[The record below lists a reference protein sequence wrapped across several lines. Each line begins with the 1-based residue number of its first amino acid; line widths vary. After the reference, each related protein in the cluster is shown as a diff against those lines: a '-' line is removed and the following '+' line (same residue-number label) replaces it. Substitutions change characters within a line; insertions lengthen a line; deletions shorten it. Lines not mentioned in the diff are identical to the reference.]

1 MPSIAE
7 LLAAARN
14 RSFVG
19 REQEVAQFER
29 LLSSNQPDCV
39 LLYIYGPGGQGKT
52 TLTKHLMERCAAHQ
66 VSHISLDAR
75 DVEPHPAAFVEAV
88 RAAAGK
94 LLDKPS
100 AAEASTG
107 KPDAADLFQALNQ
120 LGKRTVLFID
130 TYEKIAPID
139 DWVRLDFLPQL
150 PAQVLTVMCGRNAPS
165 LAWLTD
171 AGWKALMRS
180 VQLRTFTPA
189 ESEEYLRRR
198 HISGDKIRPILEFT
212 HGHPLALSV
221 VADIYEQYPDKHF
234 SPDESPDVMRTL
246 LQLFVRQVPS
256 PMHRAALEVCAL
268 VNLLTES
275 LLAEVMGLEDASELF
290 SWMCGLSFVSIGR
303 EGIYPHD
310 IAREAL
316 SADLRW
322 RHPDWNAEL
331 HLRSRQYYH
340 RKLRDTAGEAQRR
353 VLFDLLYLHRLNP
366 VVKPFFDWQEA
377 GSFWVDIANA
387 HDLPVL
393 RAMVQRHEGSESL
406 TAFDFWAKHSAAQI
420 WVWRDGSRQANAFV
434 LKINTHELA
443 AEKNMP
449 DSAMRRLLE
458 HQASSLH
465 LRQGEQ
471 MTVFRMW
478 MANDTHQGV
487 SPLQSS
493 IFLTIV
499 QYYFTPGL
507 AVSML
512 AVVQPEFWKAAFSY
526 GDLVHVGVLD
536 FSVNGVPFGWYLHD
550 WRVRPPLAWL
560 DLMGK
565 REVSAATEFD
575 DETQQLQVVVLSETE
590 FSENVAEAL
599 RHFHSNTP
607 LLQNPLIRSKFVVQ
621 SSGTEA
627 TDAERIGVLKEKIL
641 GVIKTIEES
650 PVDGKYH
657 RVLYRTFINPVGSQ
671 EKTADFLNM
680 SFSTYRRYLQAGAQ
694 RVAEMLWA
702 MELG

>member
-19 REQEVAQFER
+19 REQEVEQFEQ
-29 LLSSNQPDCV
+29 LLNSDHPDCV

-52 TLTKHLMERCAAHQ
+52 TLTKHLMERCRVHQ
-66 VSHISLDAR
+66 VDHISVDAR
-75 DVEPHPAAFVEAV
+75 DVEPHPNVFLEAV
-88 RAAAGK
+88 RTAAGK
-94 LLDKPS
+94 LLSNTDS
-100 AAEASTG
+100 S
-107 KPDAADLFQALNQ
+107 ADLFQSLSQ
-120 LGKRTVLFID
+120 LGRRTVLFID

-150 PAQVLTVMCGRNAPS
+150 PAQMLTVICGRNAPS
-165 LAWLTD
+165 LSWMTD

-180 VQLRTFTPA
+180 LQLRTFNAA
-189 ESEEYLRRR
+189 ESQEYLRRR
-198 HISGDKIRPILEFT
+198 HISADKIQPILQFT

-275 LLAEVMGLEDASELF
+275 LLAEVMGVEDASELF
-290 SWMCGLSFVSIGR
+290 SWMCGLSFISIGR

-316 SADLRW
+316 SGDLRW

-340 RKLRDTAGEAQRR
+340 RKLRDTAGETQRR

-377 GSFWVDIANA
+377 GSFWVDIANTR
-387 HDLPVL
+387 DLPTL
-393 RAMVQRHEGSESL
+393 RDMVQRHEGIESL
-406 TAFDFWAKHSAAQI
+406 MAFDFWCKHPAAQI

-434 LKINTHELA
+434 LKINTHELLSD
-443 AEKNMP
+443 KNMS
-449 DSAMRRLLE
+449 DQTMRSLLE
-458 HQASSLH
+458 YQANSLH
-465 LRQGEQ
+465 LRQNEQ

-512 AVVQPEFWKAAFSY
+512 AVVQPEYWKAAFAY
-526 GDLVHVGVLD
+526 GDLAHLGTLD
-536 FSVNGVPFGWYLHD
+536 FSVNGVPFGWYMHD

-565 REVSAATEFD
+565 REVSTATEFD
-575 DETQQLQVVVLSETE
+575 EETQQLQVVILSQAE
-590 FSENVAEAL
+590 FSENIAEGL
-599 RHFHSNTP
+599 RHFHNNSQ

-621 SSGTEA
+621 SSSIEA
-627 TDAERIGVLKEKIL
+627 TNAERAGVLKEKIL
-641 GVIKTIEES
+641 AVIKTIEES
-650 PVDGKYH
+650 PLDGKYH

-680 SFSTYRRYLQAGAQ
+680 SFSTYRRYLQAGTQ
-694 RVAEMLWA
+694 RVAEMLWE

>member
-7 LLAAARN
+7 LLSAARN

-19 REQEVAQFER
+19 REQEVAQFEQL
-29 LLSSNQPDCV
+29 LLSDQPDCV
-39 LLYIYGPGGQGKT
+39 LLYIHGPGGQGKT
-52 TLTKHLMERCAAHQ
+52 TLTKHLMERCTAHDAAY
-66 VSHISLDAR
+66 ISVDAR
-75 DVEPHPAAFVEAV
+75 DVEPHPTAFLEAV
-88 RAAAGK
+88 RTAASK
-94 LLDKPS
+94 LLGK
-100 AAEASTG
+100 EA
-107 KPDAADLFQALNQ
+107 DDDLFQALNQ
-120 LGKRTVLFID
+120 LNRRVVLFVD
-130 TYEKIAPID
+130 TYEKITPID

-150 PAQVLTVMCGRNAPS
+150 PAQALTVICGRNAPS
-165 LAWLTD
+165 LSWMTD

-180 VQLRTFTPA
+180 IQLRTFSPA

-198 HISGDKIRPILEFT
+198 HISADKIGPILKFT

-290 SWMCGLSFVSIGR
+290 SWMCGLSFISIGR

-331 HLRSRQYYH
+331 HHRSRQYYH

-366 VVKPFFDWQEA
+366 VVKPFFEWQEA
-377 GSFWVDIANA
+377 GSFWVDLAHG
-387 HDLPVL
+387 HDLPTL
-393 RAMVQRHEGSESL
+393 RDMVQRHEGIESL
-406 TAFDFWAKHSAAQI
+406 AAFDFWAKHPAAQI
-420 WVWRDGSRQANAFV
+420 WVWRDGTRQANAFV

-449 DSAMRRLLE
+449 DPAMRRLLE
-458 HQASSLH
+458 HQATNLH

-478 MANDTHQGV
+478 MAKDTHQGV

-512 AVVQPEFWKAAFSY
+512 SVVQPEFWKAGFTY
-526 GDLVHVGVLD
+526 GDLAHVPALD
-536 FSVNGVPFGWYLHD
+536 FAVNGVPFGWYLHD

-560 DLMGK
+560 DLLGK
-565 REVSAATEFD
+565 REVSTATEFE

-590 FSENVAEAL
+590 FSESVSEAL
-599 RHFHSNTP
+599 RYFHNSNQ
-607 LLQNPLIRSKFVVQ
+607 LLLNPLIRSKFVVQ
-621 SSGTEA
+621 SSGSDA
-627 TDAERIGVLKEKIL
+627 TDAERASILKEKIL
-641 GVIKTIEES
+641 TVLKSVEES

-702 MELG
+702 TELG